1 MDDCRLLDSHFRSPS
16 WRLQDLKRGQILY
29 TRVVAFCAQLK
40 KIDNAM
46 VFMKQMQDLQMRVPV
61 HLFLD
66 IISNAAE
73 VDECVAAFSLLS
85 DLEMKQSIVSV
96 VSIVYSCVFS
106 PTCTFLSLV
115 CMSHPCQ

>member
-1 MDDCRLLDSHFRSPS
+1 MAVCSQSICRASEKCIVDGYRLLDSHFRSPS
-16 WRLQDLKRGQILY
+16 WRLQDLKRGQTLY
-29 TRVVAFCAQLK
+29 TRVVSYCAQLK

-46 VFMKQMQDLQMRVPV
+46 LFMNQMQDLQMRVPV

-85 DLEMKQSIVSV
+85 DLEQKQSIVSV
-96 VSIVYSCVFS
+96 VSLIGNCA
-106 PTCTFLSLV
+106 
-115 CMSHPCQ
+115 